1 MSKWDAKYA
10 AKSDAPFGDNP
21 NEYLLEIQARSD
33 FEIGSALCLAD
44 GDGRNGTW
52 LARQGIAVTAVD
64 LSPVGTERAL
74 RRDAE
79 AGVEVER
86 EVADLADWTPQAG
99 RQWDAVL
106 LFYLH
111 CEEDTRARALRLAAS
126 VLPLGGWFVMEAF
139 AKGQAAD
146 GEMGP
151 DDPDLLYSL
160 AELRDVFSDFVVVE
174 ALSGHIGLNEGE
186 RHCGEGE
193 IVRFAARRSS

>member
-1 MSKWDAKYA
+1 MSNWDAKYA
-10 AKSDAPFGDNP
+10 AKRDAPFGDNP
-21 NEYLLEIQARSD
+21 NEYLREILARSD
-33 FEIGSALCLAD
+33 FRAGSALCLAD

-86 EVADLADWTPQAG
+86 EVADLAVWAPRPG
-99 RQWDAVL
+99 RRWDAVF
-106 LFYLH
+106 LFYMH
-111 CEEDTRARALRLAAS
+111 CEKETRKRTLRLAADL
-126 VLPLGGWFVMEAF
+126 VPAGGWFVMEAF
-139 AKGQAAD
+139 AKGQAED
-146 GEMGP
+146 EDMGP

-160 AELRDVFSDFVVVE
+160 PELRAAFPDFLVVE

-186 RHCGEGE
+186 KHCGEGE
-193 IVRFAARRSS
+193 VVRFAARRAG